1 MNRLIWTI
9 GSLVLLLSCETP
21 ENQSSFTQEK
31 AHEHVNDFFKALST
45 GDSTLMS
52 NLLTED
58 FEMYEHEVL
67 WNQDSL
73 LSLMPLTLDR
83 VWRVDSISFHVDE
96 NIAHVYYFNESDK
109 PKGRSWYES
118 MLFIRESNK
127 WKIRFMHS
135 TKLYLK

>member
-1 MNRLIWTI
+1 MNRLITAI
-9 GSLVLLLSCETP
+9 SLLLVLSGCKTP
-21 ENQSSFTQEK
+21 ENQSFFTQEK
-31 AHEHVNDFFKALST
+31 AHEYVNDFFKALST
-45 GDSTLMS
+45 GDSTLMA

-73 LSLMPLTLDR
+73 LSLMPLTQGR

-96 NIAHVYYFNESDK
+96 DIAHVYYFNESDK

-118 MLFIRESNK
+118 MLFIRESDK
-127 WKIRFMHS
+127 WRIRFMHS